1 MEEEYGGM
9 NERGVLLGIGRND
22 RERGGLGREEREE
35 EGRRGKSDGGEEND
49 KPNLLPI
56 SQVISPPHPKY
67 TTSPSLHNMIQNTAY
82 YNLKIK
88 MTHKTFKSVNLL
100 VK

>member
-1 MEEEYGGM
+1 M
-9 NERGVLLGIGRND
+9 NERGVLLGNGRKGRND

-56 SQVISPPHPKY
+56 SQVISPPHPNY
-67 TTSPSLHNMIQNTAY
+67 TSSRSLHMIQNTA

-88 MTHKTFKSVNLL
+88 MTHHTFKSVNLFD
-100 VK
+100 K